1 MASGLRKGLTSYGDQ
16 GFSLFFRTAFIK
28 AMPPVL
34 IAAIAA
40 GAGAW
45 IGVRLAA
52 PMAAGRLSDV
62 VGLAGAMIIGTCAYS
77 VVVLLFR
84 RALPLGKFAR

>member
-1 MASGLRKGLTSYGDQ
+1 
-16 GFSLFFRTAFIK
+16 
-28 AMPPVL
+28 MPPVL

-52 PMAAGRLSDV
+52 PMAAGRFSDV
-62 VGLAGAMIIGTCAYS
+62 AGLLGAMIIGTCAYA